1 MRLGNQLN
9 IFWSA
14 GLAALLLI
22 SANLGA
28 QDLES
33 AEAARTRA
41 QNADAE
47 TLAPKAYR
55 AAEQSLSRAR
65 QLMEKGRSP
74 GQIAAAF
81 RDATEEFDATELEA
95 ISQRVLAPAR
105 SAIKDA
111 DAIRAKRYAPV
122 TLGNAR
128 KLLAAAEAA
137 IREDRYAIAD
147 AEALTAE
154 AAATARHAGQIA
166 TIVREKPKLENL
178 ILEWENYFARLQAA
192 AGITLPADSKSEEIT
207 EVLEQEIERIRAS
220 ELRLR
225 QDMADNQAFARALED
240 EIRELDEQLGGASAE
255 RRELVLQLEN
265 QARSEEQI
273 AQTEA
278 IFLPSEAAIFRQ
290 SNSIV
295 VRLFG
300 LEFASGSAEL
310 AESNQELLAKINKAI
325 EIFPDSTLLIEG
337 HTDSQGSNRMNQRL
351 SQNRAEAVQ
360 NYLIENFRIS
370 PPRITAVGYGASRP
384 IANNETEEGRAKNRR
399 IDLLITPEQ
408 RIP

>member
-1 MRLGNQLN
+1 
-9 IFWSA
+9 
-14 GLAALLLI
+14 
-22 SANLGA
+22 
-28 QDLES
+28 
-33 AEAARTRA
+33 
-41 QNADAE
+41 
-47 TLAPKAYR
+47 
-55 AAEQSLSRAR
+55 
-65 QLMEKGRSP
+65 
-74 GQIAAAF
+74 
-81 RDATEEFDATELEA
+81 
-95 ISQRVLAPAR
+95 
-105 SAIKDA
+105 
-111 DAIRAKRYAPV
+111 
-122 TLGNAR
+122 
-128 KLLAAAEAA
+128 
-137 IREDRYAIAD
+137 
-147 AEALTAE
+147 
-154 AAATARHAGQIA
+154 
-166 TIVREKPKLENL
+166 VREKPKLENL

-370 PPRITAVGYGASRP
+370 PTRITAKGYGASRP